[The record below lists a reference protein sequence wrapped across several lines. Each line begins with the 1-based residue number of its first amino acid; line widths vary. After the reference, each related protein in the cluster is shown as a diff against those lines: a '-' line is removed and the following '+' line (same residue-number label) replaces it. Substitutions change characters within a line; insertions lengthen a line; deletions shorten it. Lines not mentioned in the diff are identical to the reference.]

1 MVSGYLE
8 MDSGH
13 FIYEIRHVEM
23 DSGRHL
29 KVNFIHLEMSY
40 RYQNMDSRHLDMD
53 SRHLEIYS
61 RHLEINSRI
70 MRRV

>member
-13 FIYEIRHVEM
+13 FIYELRHLKM
-23 DSGRHL
+23 DSGHHL
-29 KVNFIHLEMSY
+29 EVNFIDLEMSS

-53 SRHLEIYS
+53 SRHTPGDIF
-61 RHLEINSRI
+61 
-70 MRRV
+70 